1 MPPVLKISAL
11 AIVVL
16 TAGCAQYRWQKA
28 GASEA
33 DFNRDMYACE
43 MQAART
49 FPPYFI
55 QREVKAGY
63 TQPSTTRCSGTN
75 STQGSGNNVV
85 NNTNSICTTTPSR
98 YVPPVIQNVDANAS
112 QRSDATTS
120 CLYANGYRRVEV
132 K

>member
-16 TAGCAQYRWQKA
+16 LAGCAQYRWQKA
-28 GASEA
+28 GASNA

-49 FPPYFI
+49 FPPYYI
-55 QREVKAGY
+55 QREVRAGY
-63 TQPSTTRCSGTN
+63 MVPSTTRCSGSNT
-75 STQGSGNNVV
+75 TQGSGNAVV
-85 NNTNSICTTTPSR
+85 NNTNSICTTTPGR
-98 YVPPVIQNVDANAS
+98 YVPPVIQDLDANATK
-112 QRSDATTS
+112 RSDATTS
-120 CLYANGYRRVEV
+120 CLYASGYRRVEV